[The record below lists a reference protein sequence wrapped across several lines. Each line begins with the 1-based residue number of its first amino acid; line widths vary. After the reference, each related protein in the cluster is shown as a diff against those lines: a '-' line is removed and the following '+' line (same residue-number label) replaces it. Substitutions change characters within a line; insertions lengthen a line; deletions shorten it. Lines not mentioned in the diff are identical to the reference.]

1 MTTSTPCIQ
10 AYEEHISYLL
20 YKTSLKYNTDLIKIS
35 ILKIDKTSIDKQY
48 VIFKK
53 SNKITRIHYITLLK
67 FYKIAI
73 V

>member
-1 MTTSTPCIQ
+1 MTTSIPCIQ
-10 AYEEHISYLL
+10 AYEKHISYLL
-20 YKTSLKYNTDLIKIS
+20 YKMSLKYNIGLIKIS

-67 FYKIAI
+67 CYKIAI